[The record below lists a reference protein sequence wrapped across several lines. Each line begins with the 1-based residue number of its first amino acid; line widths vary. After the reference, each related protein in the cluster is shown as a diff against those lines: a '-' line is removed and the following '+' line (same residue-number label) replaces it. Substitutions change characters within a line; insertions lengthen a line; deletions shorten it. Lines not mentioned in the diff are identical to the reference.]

1 MGRPV
6 GSKNG
11 IRTTPIANAKLGT
24 GAPSWN
30 VRATRLAENVDLRA
44 KWLCDEGLKYATR
57 MRDVC
62 GNLSDHDI
70 LQSLGRTLRLS
81 QRLRYETEI
90 RQVASIM
97 GQAYISGIGLE
108 DVPKMQ
114 ARMAELHTILEGLP
128 KLSAEDIAELNSA
141 LSAPAE
147 EDDDTEDDTEVT
159 LPV

>member
-1 MGRPV
+1 M

-11 IRTTPIANAKLGT
+11 TRTASVNKVATGT

-62 GNLSDHDI
+62 GNLSDNEI

-114 ARMAELHTILEGLP
+114 ARMADLHTILEGLP

-141 LSAPAE
+141 LSAPVE
-147 EDDDTEDDTEVT
+147 EEDDTEDGMEVT

>member
-1 MGRPV
+1 M
-6 GSKNG
+6 
-11 IRTTPIANAKLGT
+11 
-24 GAPSWN
+24 
-30 VRATRLAENVDLRA
+30 
-44 KWLCDEGLKYATR
+44 
-57 MRDVC
+57 
-62 GNLSDHDI
+62 
-70 LQSLGRTLRLS
+70 S

-128 KLSAEDIAELNSA
+128 KLSAADIAELNSA
-141 LSAPAE
+141 LSAPVE
-147 EDDDTEDDTEVT
+147 EDEDEEDDTEVT